1 MSSAELLLACAT
13 LAPNLAFFSELGFRL
28 AEILPADDPSEALLV
43 GHGLRL
49 RLVRGGDAPP
59 ARLRL
64 WVDDASDAGE
74 RVAPNGTRVE
84 LRLAGPPWTLPAAEP
99 AFERSAQASWQEGR
113 AGMRY
118 RDLVPSRQGGRLIAS
133 QIRIE
138 EGGPVPDYVHY
149 HEVRYQ
155 LILCLRGWV
164 EVVYQ
169 DQGPP
174 FRLEPGDCV
183 LQPPTIRHRVLSC
196 SPGLEVLELGSP
208 ARHPTRVDHELELPT
223 GVVDPERRFG
233 GQRFVRH
240 RASEASWEP
249 WRHAGYEAR
258 DTGIAAATGGLLDVR
273 VARPAGEPEP
283 DPWTHPGELRFLFV
297 SAGELTLQ
305 RSGEADALLRAG
317 DAVVLPPGLEHAL
330 ARPSADLEL
339 IEALVAGA

>member
-13 LAPNLAFFSELGFRL
+13 LEPNLEFFVELGFRL
-28 AEILPADDPSEALLV
+28 HEILPADDPSEALLV

-49 RLVRGGDAPP
+49 RLIRKPEEAP

-64 WVDDASDAGE
+64 VVEDEGAVGE
-74 RVAPNGTRVE
+74 RIAPNGTRVE
-84 LRLAGPPWTLPAAEP
+84 LALAGPSWTLPPLEP
-99 AFERSAQASWQEGR
+99 AFERSAEASWQEGR

-118 RDLVPSRQGGRLIAS
+118 RDLVPARQGGRLIAS

-138 EGGPVPDYVHY
+138 EGGPVPDYVHF
-149 HEVRYQ
+149 HEVRFQ

-183 LQPPTIRHRVLSC
+183 LQPPTIRHRVLRC
-196 SPGLEVLELGSP
+196 SAGLEVLELGSP

-240 RASEASWEP
+240 RAREASWQP
-249 WRHAGYEAR
+249 WRHAGFEAR
-258 DTGIAAATGGLLDVR
+258 DTGIAAATEGLLDVR
-273 VARPAGEPEP
+273 VARPAGAAEPEP
-283 DPWTHPGELRFLFV
+283 WSHSGELRFLFV
-297 SAGELTLQ
+297 STGELTLQ
-305 RSGEADALLRAG
+305 RADAPDARLRAG
-317 DAVVLPPGLEHAL
+317 DAVVLPPGLSHAL
-330 ARPSADLEL
+330 ARPSDELEL
-339 IEALVAGA
+339 VEALVAL